1 MSKEVLLI
9 FQDCPYCKPRE
20 EWGKRQMQLAKDHNI
35 VVRETKYNFPGAKGL
50 IQKALNHGLST
61 MPFYTDGKMF
71 SYDLSSFIPTPVPA
85 PEPDEKMDAD
95 KAEKAT
101 TAEKVAAV
109 TKRVSRKKTTE
120 EVETDGVDKQ
130 D

>member
-9 FQDCPYCKPRE
+9 FQDCPYCEPRKK
-20 EWGKRQMQLAKDHNI
+20 WGERQMQLAKEHNI

-50 IQKALNHGLST
+50 IQKALNYGLST
-61 MPFYTDGKMF
+61 MPFFTDGKMF

-85 PEPDEKMDAD
+85 PEPEEKMNAD

-101 TAEKVAAV
+101 TIA
-109 TKRVSRKKTTE
+109 KRTSRKKTTE
-120 EVETDGVDKQ
+120 EAKTNGDTQQ

>member
-20 EWGKRQMQLAKDHNI
+20 EWGKRQMQLAKDHDI

-50 IQKALNHGLST
+50 IKKALNHGLSN
-61 MPFYTDGKMF
+61 MPFFTDGKTF
-71 SYDLSSFIPTPVPA
+71 SYDLSSFIPAQVPA
-85 PEPDEKMDAD
+85 PEPAEKMNAD

-101 TAEKVAAV
+101 TAAKVSATA
-109 TKRVSRKKTTE
+109 KRVSRKKATE
-120 EVETDGVDKQ
+120 EVETNGDSTED
-130 D
+130 